1 MKKII
6 QKIVLAGIILY
17 KNKILILQRNK
28 NEKIYP
34 NLWELPSGKKEP
46 LENSI
51 QTLKREIKEETNLK
65 IEPIIPISIFD
76 YIIDK
81 EKKIYDTTQINY
93 FVKIKNLNK
102 IKLNKNEHQNYAWIK
117 IQDLNNYKI
126 SKEAKQAIIK
136 TFKICKKIK

>member
-81 EKKIYDTTQINY
+81 GKKIYDTTQINY